1 MSLSIASTLRPELAT
16 ALKTLFAKLDPD
28 ESGSIQLNQLKES
41 WNGNSQNSEQ
51 DPTHTAGLDTARV
64 LESVEKFSV
73 NGSLSYER
81 LCCGIKLSL
90 IDDFSYPSSVVA
102 AENVI
107 KPNGSSLV
115 VTKSTT
121 QDVSK
126 LATNYD
132 AENKTPANVKSNHPT
147 YSTKEKSDS
156 YQIGEIDL
164 KILRNFNSK
173 ISADSNNDFYRRASE
188 RSALTIDK
196 YQHSVLPK
204 LSSDVVIKES
214 ESELRSESE
223 VDGGDGVG
231 RENSAKRDLFSV
243 ASKYNINFTPRCNS
257 MQYESGYS
265 TVKTVSPQ
273 ELTST
278 PLLKGK
284 LVNSNDATEELVNE
298 TPKNKSDKIADFL
311 KLDLGTLALND
322 SKLST
327 QDEQLSNNKL
337 NDFSSQEKTQPEI
350 IRDKTFLGYEDL
362 KFGASKV
369 ANGVLQNGSKKETEV
384 SLYSVNDKSL
394 LSQSMMDAFGYHPPR
409 EIEPVEIVVPPYA
422 LPSTLNAE
430 NEFEQL
436 KFPSISDYRPKIEKQ
451 SSHFEIFE
459 GYGDARLASESPN
472 TETLNRDI
480 YSSLV
485 NGENENEIL
494 RDRNERSSQIRFAA
508 PRDEIDDPSQ
518 SLYEGKTTKNESG
531 FGGERS
537 GELSAF
543 STEKLNGYS
552 FGDVGSHSESFKSE
566 RAKSALSQTST
577 YSVLSASK
585 SPIPPLSRTAYYELD
600 ENYDDVDDNAKA
612 SQDRTT
618 IAKNDKDFAKAFDRS
633 KFKSN
638 FSENENKYDKFDQVP
653 CDYSGLYKSN
663 SRLTFE
669 DTQEPEKLERI
680 GVRETSNDV
689 KTKIYTS
696 GARGVYVEGYERN
709 LDVKV
714 NGGGYMNGGDH
725 VERSPFAS
733 PFSNMSGRTLSEATK
748 VRVKS
753 HHKSA
758 VDSETVDSDEKMDKM
773 LDQALRAVNESYRLI
788 RIGKKQLRNN
798 SGSDHTSDRGG
809 STGMGGVGSLPGGS
823 EKYLRLMNCVLDLHK
838 SLLDL
843 IDTQDESQVPA
854 DLADGEV
861 SSDLNVSRNSRSS
874 VKTVENGRRTEKA

>member
-1 MSLSIASTLRPELAT
+1 M
-16 ALKTLFAKLDPD
+16 
-28 ESGSIQLNQLKES
+28 
-41 WNGNSQNSEQ
+41 
-51 DPTHTAGLDTARV
+51 
-64 LESVEKFSV
+64 
-73 NGSLSYER
+73 
-81 LCCGIKLSL
+81 
-90 IDDFSYPSSVVA
+90 
-102 AENVI
+102 
-107 KPNGSSLV
+107 
-115 VTKSTT
+115 
-121 QDVSK
+121 
-126 LATNYD
+126 
-132 AENKTPANVKSNHPT
+132 
-147 YSTKEKSDS
+147 
-156 YQIGEIDL
+156 
-164 KILRNFNSK
+164 
-173 ISADSNNDFYRRASE
+173 
-188 RSALTIDK
+188 
-196 YQHSVLPK
+196 
-204 LSSDVVIKES
+204 
-214 ESELRSESE
+214 
-223 VDGGDGVG
+223 
-231 RENSAKRDLFSV
+231 
-243 ASKYNINFTPRCNS
+243 
-257 MQYESGYS
+257 
-265 TVKTVSPQ
+265 SPQ

-714 NGGGYMNGGDH
+714 NGGGYMNG
-725 VERSPFAS
+725 
-733 PFSNMSGRTLSEATK
+733 
-748 VRVKS
+748 
-753 HHKSA
+753 
-758 VDSETVDSDEKMDKM
+758 
-773 LDQALRAVNESYRLI
+773 
-788 RIGKKQLRNN
+788 
-798 SGSDHTSDRGG
+798 
-809 STGMGGVGSLPGGS
+809 
-823 EKYLRLMNCVLDLHK
+823 
-838 SLLDL
+838 
-843 IDTQDESQVPA
+843 
-854 DLADGEV
+854 
-861 SSDLNVSRNSRSS
+861 
-874 VKTVENGRRTEKA
+874 